1 MNVGSQARA
10 CPVVHGFDPLSQEFL
25 ADPYGGLGQVRDQGP
40 VFFSPVLD
48 RWVVTGYAEIEQVLL
63 DPSTFS
69 AVEAQRTLYPVC
81 PEAAAI
87 LGGLEL
93 LPTMSNADPPRHTRF
108 RSVIM
113 RALSPRRMA
122 KLEPVIQDRAI
133 ALIDAFLAGGGTD
146 GTGGTG
152 GDRPASRRGD
162 IVAALCHPLPAA
174 TLFALIGFPPGDAE
188 QIKAWCEDKI
198 EVNWGRPSAEQQV
211 RSAHSM
217 VAFLDHCRALVRA
230 RRARPAD
237 DLTSD
242 LVADERELTDEEA
255 ASILFALSFAGHET
269 TTNMLGNALFQLLS
283 RPGLWD
289 RLRADRGLIPG
300 AVEETLRFDTSVPMW
315 RRVSTR
321 KTVLGGVTLPEGAR
335 LVLSFGAAGHQPDR
349 FPDPDRF
356 DIERAGARRQLS
368 FGKGIHLCAGAS
380 LARLEGRIVLDALA
394 DRLPGLRLA
403 PGYEPRYPANIS
415 FRGPRELWVEWVAD
429 PITASAT
436 R

>member
-1 MNVGSQARA
+1 MDVGTQAGT
-10 CPVVHGFDPLSQEFL
+10 CPVVHGFDPLSRDFL
-25 ADPYGGLGQVRDQGP
+25 ADPYAELDRVRDRGP

-48 RWVVTGYAEIEQVLL
+48 RWVVIGYAEIERVLL
-63 DPSTFS
+63 DPATFS
-69 AVEAQRTLYPVC
+69 AAEAQRTLYPVC
-81 PEAAAI
+81 PEAQAI

-122 KLEPVIQDRAI
+122 ALEPVIQERSL
-133 ALIDAFLAGGGTD
+133 ALIDSFTPAG
-146 GTGGTG
+146 
-152 GDRPASRRGD
+152 AGD

-174 TLFALIGFPPGDAE
+174 TLFTLIGFPPGDAE

-217 VAFLDHCRALVRA
+217 VAFLHHCTALVRA
-230 RRARPAD
+230 RRAQPAD

-255 ASILFALSFAGHET
+255 ASLLFALSFAGHET

-289 RLRADRGLIPG
+289 RVCADRALIPG

-321 KTVLGGVTLPEGAR
+321 ETVLGGVTLPEGAR

-349 FPDPDRF
+349 FPEPDRF
-356 DIERAGARRQLS
+356 DVERADARRQLS

-380 LARLEGRIVLDALA
+380 LARLEGRIVLNALA
-394 DRLPGLRLA
+394 DRVPGLRLS
-403 PGYEPRYPANIS
+403 PGRQPRYPANIS
-415 FRGPRELWVEWVAD
+415 FRGPRELWVEWD
-429 PITASAT
+429 RQRPGTISDGQHI
-436 R
+436 